1 MLQPMGLQRVGHDI
15 ATEPQ
20 QQHILYSL
28 FKSLEGKRS
37 RSKLLVDLY
46 GTGKV
51 KD

>member
-1 MLQPMGLQRVGHDI
+1 MLQPMGLQRVGHDLV
-15 ATEPQ
+15 TEHQ
-20 QQHILYSL
+20 QQHILYSFL
-28 FKSLEGKRS
+28 KSLEGERS

>member
-1 MLQPMGLQRVGHDI
+1 MLQPMELQRVGHDL
-15 ATEPQ
+15 ASEQ
-20 QQHILYSL
+20 QQQRILYPFL
-28 FKSLEGKRS
+28 KSLEGKKS